1 MFHIG
6 LFLLSFFIS
15 LNSSVPENI
24 EKAFLQNNPRLLYSL
39 FSSAQPVNISLP
51 PPISFSDQISCEQA
65 YFLFQKIFRTYTTFE
80 FFPEPGA
87 LGSPKEGRYIL
98 KARWSF
104 LNKNKNQY
112 VFQIFFYV
120 RSFPGTAKL
129 GDLWKITEIKAE
141 GLWE

>member
-1 MFHIG
+1 MSHIG

-51 PPISFSDQISCEQA
+51 SPISFSDQISCEQA

-87 LGSPKEGRYIL
+87 LRSPEQGRYIL

-104 LNKNKNQY
+104 WNKNKNQY

-120 RSFPGTAKL
+120 RSFPGGAKL